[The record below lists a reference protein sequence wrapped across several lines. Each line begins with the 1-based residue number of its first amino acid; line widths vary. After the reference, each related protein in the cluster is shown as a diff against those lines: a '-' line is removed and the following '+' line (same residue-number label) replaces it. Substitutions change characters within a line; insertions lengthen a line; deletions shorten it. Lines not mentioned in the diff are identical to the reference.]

1 MRITKLDGLRGIF
14 CLMIILFHYK
24 EDFLPSYI
32 YNNFFIRESYFA
44 VDFFFV
50 LSGFV
55 ISYNYHHI
63 KTIGEFITYIKK
75 RFIRLYPLLLFSTT
89 AFFMTDLFFNYFLP
103 TYIATVESFFELL
116 KKYLDTIVF
125 TNSTPIL
132 GNSLGMNPPSWSI
145 SAEMI
150 SYIIF
155 GFVMVFIPK
164 KYTKPFLM
172 TIILFSATFLVLN
185 GWLFHIEGDLS
196 FLRGFISFNIGY
208 FVWLLSLKQ
217 FKINNLFEFITP
229 IIFLLLLFISYN
241 VTGLSKNIIS
251 YTVIPLFF
259 GFSVLTFLK
268 TDGVISKLLKTKP
281 LKFLGD
287 ISYSIYLNHFIILI
301 LVPEGLITF
310 LGLSKT
316 NLHLIVIFIISVTLI
331 ILYSF
336 FTYKV
341 IELRGASYLKKKLL

>member
-24 EDFLPSYI
+24 EDFLPSYL
-32 YNNFFIRESYFA
+32 YNNFFIRESYLA

-55 ISYNYHHI
+55 ISYNYNTI

-89 AFFMTDLFFNYFLP
+89 AFFLTDLFFNYFLP
-103 TYIATVESFFELL
+103 TYISTVEPFYALF
-116 KKYLDTIVF
+116 KKYLDTIAF

-132 GNSLGMNPPSWSI
+132 GNTFGMNPPSWSI

-155 GFVMVFIPK
+155 GFSMVFIPK
-164 KYTKPFLM
+164 KYTRPFLM
-172 TIILFSATFLVLN
+172 TIIILSAVFLIIN
-185 GWLFHIEGDLS
+185 GWLFEIKGDLS

-208 FVWLLSLKQ
+208 FVWLFSLKK
-217 FKINNLFEFITP
+217 FKINNSLEFILP
-229 IIFLLLLFISYN
+229 ILFLFLLFISFN
-241 VTGLSKNIIS
+241 VTGLSKNIVS
-251 YTVIPLFF
+251 YAIIPLYF

-268 TDGVISKLLKTKP
+268 TDGVLSKLLESKP

-301 LVPEGLITF
+301 LVPEGIVTF

-316 NLHLIVIFIISVTLI
+316 NFHLILIFIISVTLI

-341 IELRGASYLKKKLL
+341 VESRGASYLKKKLL